1 MRIKKALFWIMT
13 LVLLLSPVI
22 ATANGESRMRLS
34 ANSLHLEAGQETTVD
49 LLIENAPSIYGVEGH
64 LAFDPDV
71 LEVVDAD
78 PNLAGVQLAPGDFID
93 FDRAF
98 VLQNQ
103 ADNQAGTLDY
113 ALTLLNPAPP
123 VQGDGLL
130 ARITFRA
137 RVDGPATIRIVS
149 GLFGTQTGEVIS
161 PIIENAEVRSA
172 PEATAERDSP
182 AEEQPA
188 FPVERAAVPSAGE
201 TSADGASFP
210 VDLAVLG
217 LGVAL
222 ALIGIISFVASRFR
236 RNTA

>member
-1 MRIKKALFWIMT
+1 MRIKRALFWITT

-34 ANSLHLEAGQETTVD
+34 ANSLHMEAGQETTVD
-49 LLIENAPSIYGVEGH
+49 LLIENAPLIYGVEGH

-78 PNLAGVQLAPGDFID
+78 PSVAGVQLTPGDFID
-93 FDRAF
+93 FDHAF

-149 GLFGTQTGEVIS
+149 GLFGTQAGEVIS
-161 PIIENAEVRSA
+161 PIIENAEVRSV
-172 PEATAERDSP
+172 PEATVEPDSLV
-182 AEEQPA
+182 EEQPTS
-188 FPVERAAVPSAGE
+188 PGERAAALPAGE
-201 TSADGASFP
+201 TGADGTSFP
-210 VDLAVLG
+210 VDLTVLG
-217 LGVAL
+217 LGAAL
-222 ALIGIISFVASRFR
+222 ALIGVISFIASRFR
-236 RNTA
+236 RNTG